1 MQLIVNHY
9 LEVVDCWS
17 YSGLLGIHSSLSNFN
32 HSSASTNSASHVA
45 SCCLVSTKFQSFKH
59 TRDSIVSGL
68 KPLLLSD
75 ITLPPTKP
83 QKKKKAS
90 DATVEIGTNNIS
102 QAIMKNT
109 RYLF

>member
-1 MQLIVNHY
+1 MQLIANHY
-9 LEVVDCWS
+9 LEVVVCWS

-32 HSSASTNSASHVA
+32 HSSASTNSTSHVA

-59 TRDSIVSGL
+59 TSDSIVSGL
-68 KPLLLSD
+68 KPLLLLD
-75 ITLPPTKP
+75 ITLPPTK
-83 QKKKKAS
+83 KRAS
-90 DATVEIGTNNIS
+90 DATVEIGTYNIS